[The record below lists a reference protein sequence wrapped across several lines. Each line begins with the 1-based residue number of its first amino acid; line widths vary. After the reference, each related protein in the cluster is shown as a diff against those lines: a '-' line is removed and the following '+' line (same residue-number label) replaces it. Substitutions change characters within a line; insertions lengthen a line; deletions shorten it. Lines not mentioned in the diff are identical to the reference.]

1 MFRPASLR
9 PWATPLTIG
18 AFVLMAVSGVMMFFH
33 VMPGYITYAHRWL
46 SWLFLFG
53 AGAHIILNNRAL
65 VRHLG
70 SAWGRTSLAV
80 FTLALIV
87 STFSF
92 GQVTASQ
99 LDKRVSGRLV
109 EARLSTLADL
119 TRTNETGLLR
129 RLAAHGVSARPGQTV
144 KEIASQQR
152 IEDLYILGLVFLEK

>member
-46 SWLFLFG
+46 SWLFLLG

-70 SAWGRTSLAV
+70 SAWGRTSLTV

-92 GQVTASQ
+92 GQVTAPQ
-99 LDKRVSGRLV
+99 LERRVSEKLV

-119 TRTNETGLLR
+119 TRTNQTGLLR
-129 RLAAHGVSARPGQTV
+129 KLAGHGVRARPDQTV
-144 KEIASQQR
+144 KEVATEHG
-152 IEDLYILGLVFLEK
+152 IEDFHILGLIFLEK

>member
-18 AFVLMAVSGVMMFFH
+18 AFVLMAVSGVMMFFEA
-33 VMPGYITYAHRWL
+33 MPGFVTSAHKWL
-46 SWLFLFG
+46 SWLFLLG

-92 GQVTASQ
+92 GQVTAPQ
-99 LDKRVSGRLV
+99 LERRISDRLI
-109 EARLSTLADL
+109 EARLSALADM
-119 TRTNETGLLR
+119 TRTDQTSLLR
-129 RLAAHGVSARPGQTV
+129 KLAAHGVRARPDQTV
-144 KEIASQQR
+144 KQVAAQQG
-152 IEDLYILGLVFLEK
+152 IEDFHILRLIFLEK